1 MVTVIPVRIGSR
13 HTVFLTGLVALLI
26 GSLGAI
32 LGGMFLGTQSETLK
46 LIPGLI
52 VLLPPSINM
61 RGSVAG
67 VLASRLSSSMHL
79 GAFEIDFRKNT
90 VLGDNIRASLVS
102 TVIIAFVLGF
112 FVRLVGSLLGM
123 PVIGIAD
130 LIVISV
136 VSGIISGLIVIIVT
150 VIVSVASYRLGLDL
164 DLIAAP
170 TVTTAADLVTLPIL
184 VVTAIELTALGPTVI
199 EPLFWAIII
208 VVTGSIVYSR
218 LNTAQV
224 RIIVRELIPLL
235 IPLSLV
241 GTFAGIV
248 YQLELEK
255 ITYFAAFL
263 ILIPPFAGGCGSI
276 GGILC
281 SRLATGMHMGII
293 SPEIVPQ
300 RDVLKNFMSTY
311 TYSLILLPLL
321 AVLAHEGSLLLA
333 LQSPGLAEIILIT
346 VSAGLIV
353 MSLVNFIS
361 YITASLSFRYGFDPD
376 NFGIPVITS
385 TIDFIGALVLVAV
398 INIVV

>member
-1 MVTVIPVRIGSR
+1 MTVIPVRIGSR
-13 HTVFLTGLVALLI
+13 HTVFLTGLVALLL

-184 VVTAIELTALGPTVI
+184 VVSAIELTALGPTVI

>member
-1 MVTVIPVRIGSR
+1 MTVIPVRIGSR
-13 HTVFLTGLVALLI
+13 HTIFLTGLVALLI

-170 TVTTAADLVTLPIL
+170 IVTTAADLVTLPIL
-184 VVTAIELTALGPTVI
+184 VVSAIELTALGPTVI

>member
-1 MVTVIPVRIGSR
+1 MTVIPVRIGSR
-13 HTVFLTGLVALLI
+13 HTVFLTGLVALLL

-184 VVTAIELTALGPTVI
+184 VVSAIELTALGPTVI

-263 ILIPPFAGGCGSI
+263 ILIPPFAGGCGYI